1 MKLVFFG
8 PPGAGKGTQAAKL
21 SETLGIPTI
30 STGHIIRQS
39 MAEGTPVGK
48 IAKDY
53 INRGA
58 LLPDDVVA
66 ALVSERLTHS
76 DCQKGYIL
84 DGFPRTL
91 VQAQL
96 MEDNNI
102 SVDGVLDIEVPDEAI
117 VKRMSGRRV
126 CGKCGAAF
134 HIEFN
139 PSKKGEI
146 CDVCGEV
153 LTARE
158 DDAPEVVLN
167 RLEIYHEQ
175 TEPLKDFYKKQG
187 KLVEICGE
195 GSVDDIFAEVLKA
208 ASCVGGAND

>member
-21 SETLGIPTI
+21 AESLGIPTI
-30 STGHIIRQS
+30 STGHIIRQ
-39 MAEGTPVGK
+39 AIAAGTPVGQT
-48 IAKDY
+48 AKAH
-53 INRGA
+53 INRGE

-66 ALVSERLTHS
+66 ALVAERLKEE

-91 VQAQL
+91 VQAE
-96 MEDNNI
+96 MMDKSGI
-102 SVDGVLDIEVPDEAI
+102 AVDRVIDIEVADDAI

-126 CGKCGAAF
+126 CDACGAAY
-134 HIEFN
+134 HVVFN
-139 PSKKGEI
+139 PSQKDGI
-146 CDVCGEV
+146 CDVCGKA
-153 LTARE
+153 LKIRD

-175 TEPLKDFYKKQG
+175 TEPLKAYYQAQG
-187 KLVEICGE
+187 KLVAINGE
-195 GSVDDIFAEVLKA
+195 GSVDEIFEQVKQA
-208 ASCVGGAND
+208 ASVKVGE